1 MLVCVGFEAA
11 GKCMEYVANRQT
23 IENELTA
30 WDKGR
35 AYNYIVEKLGIC
47 ILYIPLCRFPEYGG
61 FISEASDGQQVLLH
75 TC

>member
-35 AYNYIVEKLGIC
+35 AYNYSWVSVYYTLV
-47 ILYIPLCRFPEYGG
+47 
-61 FISEASDGQQVLLH
+61 QVSRVWWVHLRGK
-75 TC
+75 